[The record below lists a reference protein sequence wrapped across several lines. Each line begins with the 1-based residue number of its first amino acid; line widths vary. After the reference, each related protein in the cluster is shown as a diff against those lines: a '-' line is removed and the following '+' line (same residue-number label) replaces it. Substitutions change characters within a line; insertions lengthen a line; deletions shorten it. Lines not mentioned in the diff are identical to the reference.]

1 MSDDIFNNERSAQFF
16 TVVHMFQRS
25 SLIHMGAAPD
35 HEGNLQWNLAE
46 AKAGIDMIQM
56 LKEKTTGNLDEHE
69 DKLLNAI
76 IAELQMQFVRAP
88 QEKKAMD
95 EKIADAEQT
104 QQAFTNPRDGPAE
117 EIVNESEEE

>member
-1 MSDDIFNNERSAQFF
+1 
-16 TVVHMFQRS
+16 
-25 SLIHMGAAPD
+25 MGTAPD

>member
-1 MSDDIFNNERSAQFF
+1 
-16 TVVHMFQRS
+16 
-25 SLIHMGAAPD
+25 
-35 HEGNLQWNLAE
+35 
-46 AKAGIDMIQM
+46 
-56 LKEKTTGNLDEHE
+56 
-69 DKLLNAI
+69 
-76 IAELQMQFVRAP
+76 MQFVRAP